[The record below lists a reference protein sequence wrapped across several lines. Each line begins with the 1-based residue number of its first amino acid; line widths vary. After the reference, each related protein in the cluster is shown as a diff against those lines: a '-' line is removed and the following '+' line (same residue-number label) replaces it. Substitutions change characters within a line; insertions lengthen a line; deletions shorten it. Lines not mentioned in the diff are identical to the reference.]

1 MKRSLAMKKQIQII
15 TTLSTI
21 ATLFLI
27 STSVFSKPDSDI
39 KFDLIES
46 ERAKVVNVS
55 VIKKDTTFKVRG
67 KLRNKR
73 TGRNVQIPGRVE
85 ISILSADGNVITTKK
100 TLIQKINSPAVH
112 RRNVNSRYA
121 YFQYVFKDAPPSG
134 STIRIKHL
142 Q

>member
-1 MKRSLAMKKQIQII
+1 MKKQFQFI
-15 TTLSTI
+15 TALITI
-21 ATLFLI
+21 ATLFLMTAPASSNTNKI
-27 STSVFSKPDSDI
+27 F

-46 ERAKVVNVS
+46 EQAKVVSVS
-55 VIKKDTTFKVRG
+55 VIKIDSKFKVKG

-73 TGRNVQIPGRVE
+73 IGRNVTIPGRVE
-85 ISILSADGNVITTKK
+85 ISVIAPDGNVVTTKK
-100 TLIQKINSPAVH
+100 TLIRKINSPAVH

-121 YFQYVFKDAPPSG
+121 GFQYVFKDALAAG

>member
-1 MKRSLAMKKQIQII
+1 MKKQFHLI

-21 ATLFLI
+21 ATLLLL
-27 STSVFSKPDSDI
+27 SAPVLSKTENNI

-55 VIKKDTTFKVRG
+55 VIKKDATFKVRG

-85 ISILSADGNVITTKK
+85 ISIIAADGSVVTTKK

-121 YFQYVFKDAPPSG
+121 YFQTVFKDTPASG

>member
-1 MKRSLAMKKQIQII
+1 MKTKIQLL
-15 TTLSTI
+15 TTLGTL
-21 ATLFLI
+21 ATLLLI
-27 STSVFSKPDSDI
+27 TAPAYSKADNNL

-46 ERAKVVNVS
+46 ERAKVVNVTIS
-55 VIKKDTTFKVRG
+55 KKDSTFKIKG

-73 TGRNVQIPGRVE
+73 IGRNVTIPGRVE
-85 ISILSADGNVITTKK
+85 ISIIAADGSVVTTKK
-100 TLIQKINSPAVH
+100 TLIRKINTPAVH

-121 YFQYVFKDAPPSG
+121 SFQTVFKEIPASG